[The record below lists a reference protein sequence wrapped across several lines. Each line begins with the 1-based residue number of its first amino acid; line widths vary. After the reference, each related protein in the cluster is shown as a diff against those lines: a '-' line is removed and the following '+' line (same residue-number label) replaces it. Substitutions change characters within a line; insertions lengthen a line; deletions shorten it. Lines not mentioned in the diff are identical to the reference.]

1 MSARAEALPVLTVV
15 LEWDDGEGGGASE
28 EGRASAGSAELA
40 AAVARASEEAASLA
54 EGGGWASVFV
64 GEGDLEEVN
73 CETAECVFSVG

>member
-1 MSARAEALPVLTVV
+1 MSARARALPVLTVV

-28 EGRASAGSAELA
+28 EGRAPAGSPELA

-73 CETAECVFSVG
+73 CETAECAFSAG

>member
-15 LEWDDGEGGGASE
+15 LEWDDGESGG
-28 EGRASAGSAELA
+28 
-40 AAVARASEEAASLA
+40 ASEEAASLA

-73 CETAECVFSVG
+73 CETAECVFSAG

>member
-28 EGRASAGSAELA
+28 EGRAPAGSPELA

-73 CETAECVFSVG
+73 CETAECAFSAG